1 MGRAQPAFAPVRDG
15 WEKFRKTDIEYR
27 VYFIFINPQSIDLEA
42 SYIFIIF
49 VYVYI
54 YNNKIKLYNPNNY
67 AMILHYYKENYIHSI
82 RSYMKPS
89 VTMIPHLQS
98 LRYVGVE
105 VKSITI
111 YPLVYQNLFFLEKWS
126 NSTMWASLIFKGNS

>member
-67 AMILHYYKENYIHSI
+67 AMILHYYKENYINWKLIGIFWTGTSRVLFI
-82 RSYMKPS
+82 
-89 VTMIPHLQS
+89 
-98 LRYVGVE
+98 YVLF
-105 VKSITI
+105 IT
-111 YPLVYQNLFFLEKWS
+111 
-126 NSTMWASLIFKGNS
+126 